1 MRQIRLLD
9 FVDEDH
15 FDDRVVRDVD
25 LMGAHAVGATVGW
38 PVIAIAKLFG
48 RDVVDL
54 RKRRRRRKCERD
66 FIDERD
72 YVISGRCDQE
82 SIIRLRLEDFFWPVE
97 EETERQE
104 YLHVWT
110 LLKNSLVNLT
120 SILQL
125 AHANR
130 VLALTIADRVQRIQ
144 YNTLRKTKIV
154 SGRSGGRLV
163 WATSISQYTQLLSTR
178 YTAFSQ

>member
-1 MRQIRLLD
+1 MSLFVYFFFFFFTDAADLIFQVT

-72 YVISGRCDQE
+72 YVISGRCDCG
-82 SIIRLRLEDFFWPVE
+82 EDKV
-97 EETERQE
+97 
-104 YLHVWT
+104 
-110 LLKNSLVNLT
+110 K
-120 SILQL
+120 
-125 AHANR
+125 
-130 VLALTIADRVQRIQ
+130 
-144 YNTLRKTKIV
+144 
-154 SGRSGGRLV
+154 
-163 WATSISQYTQLLSTR
+163 
-178 YTAFSQ
+178 

>member
-1 MRQIRLLD
+1 MEWMRQIRLLD
-9 FVDEDH
+9 CWKSNSKKRVKEWKYNNEFIFFLFFPFTDAAIFQVTFVDEDH

-72 YVISGRCDQE
+72 YVISGRCDCG
-82 SIIRLRLEDFFWPVE
+82 EDTGE
-97 EETERQE
+97 M
-104 YLHVWT
+104 
-110 LLKNSLVNLT
+110 
-120 SILQL
+120 
-125 AHANR
+125 
-130 VLALTIADRVQRIQ
+130 
-144 YNTLRKTKIV
+144 
-154 SGRSGGRLV
+154 
-163 WATSISQYTQLLSTR
+163 TR
-178 YTAFSQ
+178 MI

>member
-1 MRQIRLLD
+1 MMSLFVYFFFFFTDAVDLIFQVT

-25 LMGAHAVGATVGW
+25 LMGAHAIGATVGW

-72 YVISGRCDQE
+72 YVISGRCDCG
-82 SIIRLRLEDFFWPVE
+82 EDKV
-97 EETERQE
+97 
-104 YLHVWT
+104 
-110 LLKNSLVNLT
+110 K
-120 SILQL
+120 
-125 AHANR
+125 
-130 VLALTIADRVQRIQ
+130 
-144 YNTLRKTKIV
+144 
-154 SGRSGGRLV
+154 
-163 WATSISQYTQLLSTR
+163 
-178 YTAFSQ
+178 

>member
-1 MRQIRLLD
+1 MDETDSAVGLEEIRKTGQRVEIIICENNNEFIIIFFFFLLTLLISFFRFT

-72 YVISGRCDQE
+72 YVISGRCDCG
-82 SIIRLRLEDFFWPVE
+82 EDKV
-97 EETERQE
+97 
-104 YLHVWT
+104 
-110 LLKNSLVNLT
+110 K
-120 SILQL
+120 
-125 AHANR
+125 
-130 VLALTIADRVQRIQ
+130 
-144 YNTLRKTKIV
+144 
-154 SGRSGGRLV
+154 
-163 WATSISQYTQLLSTR
+163 
-178 YTAFSQ
+178 